1 MQEKR
6 SVRHLHYFPPLST
19 CSLGLL
25 TPAVTGGA
33 GCCCVAPTPVTP
45 TTRPFNQPFSLLRP
59 SHSRS
64 SSVTRISSSLD
75 FFSNVASRSFFF
87 SRKRADAAVFRRR
100 LSSAAV
106 SKGAGA
112 GVGSASFA
120 ESFVS
125 VVEDRRTRG
134 RLAAGVSGLCS
145 AE

>member
-25 TPAVTGGA
+25 TPAVTGDA

-75 FFSNVASRSFFF
+75 FFSNAASRSFFF

-106 SKGAGA
+106 S
-112 GVGSASFA
+112 GVPISGTGSGEPISLSLVWSFA
-120 ESFVS
+120 PAAT
-125 VVEDRRTRG
+125 EDLRTRG
-134 RLAAGVSGLCS
+134 RLAAAG
-145 AE
+145 